1 MAAGKQIFHLF
12 LDAELGDGA
21 GLGRALG
28 AEDLAAAA
36 AVMLTGHHPKL
47 EKELNYFIEIIRKI
61 LFQSN
66 IPINKA
72 PKQTA
77 FLSFRTL

>member
-1 MAAGKQIFHLF
+1 MAADKNISHLF

-36 AVMLTGHHPKL
+36 AVMLPGHHPKL

-72 PKQTA
+72 HKQIA
-77 FLSFRTL
+77 LLSFRTL